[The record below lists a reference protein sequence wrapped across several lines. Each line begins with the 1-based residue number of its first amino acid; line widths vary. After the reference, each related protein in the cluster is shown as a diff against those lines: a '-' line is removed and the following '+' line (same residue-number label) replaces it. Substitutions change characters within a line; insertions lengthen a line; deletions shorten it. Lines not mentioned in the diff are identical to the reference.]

1 MNHEEKTVFIICCL
15 FGIISVKNVYDALM
29 TKTLRTTCA
38 GTSASITAIYYT
50 HETTKWKIN
59 KRKTDKWG
67 SCYTK

>member
-1 MNHEEKTVFIICCL
+1 MKKKTVFIICCL

-50 HETTKWKIN
+50 HETTNGVHAIRN
-59 KRKTDKWG
+59 KQASSLTR
-67 SCYTK
+67 SLS

>member
-50 HETTKWKIN
+50 HETTK
-59 KRKTDKWG
+59 
-67 SCYTK
+67 